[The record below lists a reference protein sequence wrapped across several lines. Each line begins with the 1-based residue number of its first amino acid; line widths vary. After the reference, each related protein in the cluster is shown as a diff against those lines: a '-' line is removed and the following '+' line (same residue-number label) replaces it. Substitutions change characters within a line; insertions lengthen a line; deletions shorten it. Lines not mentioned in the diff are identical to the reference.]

1 MIKTLTTATTL
12 IVAFT
17 SMASAQDSFLGERIL
32 NTTSTTTNTT
42 TTKTNTTTQTSVATS
57 SMPGYKGLKFYGDA
71 PRIAHGTT
79 LGCGA
84 CIRGGYSYCI
94 PSKVPGSDPATWL
107 AGKKAVCCKDDA
119 CVTTTLKDTT
129 VSWTCSKRNYTDAT
143 LALGMCPYTKARC
156 GAAN

>member
-1 MIKTLTTATTL
+1 MIKTLATAITL
-12 IVAFT
+12 IVAFA

-32 NTTSTTTNTT
+32 TTTSSTTNTT
-42 TTKTNTTTQTSVATS
+42 TSSV
-57 SMPGYKGLKFYGDA
+57 PGYKGLKFYGDA